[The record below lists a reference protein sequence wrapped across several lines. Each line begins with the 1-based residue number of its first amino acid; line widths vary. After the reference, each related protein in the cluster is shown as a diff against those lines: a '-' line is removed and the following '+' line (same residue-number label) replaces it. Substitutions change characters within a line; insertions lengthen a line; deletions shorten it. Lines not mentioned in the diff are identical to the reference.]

1 MKSME
6 FAKRAS
12 DVFFWAFLIGT
23 FFSMVMMFTSDRPY
37 RSAACAVACLALTW
51 LMAQINVR
59 AKQLVRE
66 MAEEEEELAA

>member
-1 MKSME
+1 MTLKFVE
-6 FAKRAS
+6 RAS

-23 FFSMVMMFTSDRPY
+23 FFSMVLMFTSDRPY
-37 RSAACAVACLALTW
+37 RSAACAVACLAFTW

-59 AKQLVRE
+59 AKKRVRE